1 MSPSCTQASFPTPSL
16 NLRTNRKCSSSPTP
30 PLRTNRLQVPVPPL
44 YATPSASLNPQGRG
58 SSFNIVETHLRHFR
72 CHAHMALPS
81 LSTSKYV
88 PVLQSPTPTPFS
100 ITIYKRYDHE
110 PHIARLYFQ
119 GIDDFLCY
127 RTPRRGKF
135 NERSG
140 LFPESDPD
148 SKRG

>member
-1 MSPSCTQASFPTPSL
+1 MHPGIISHSFLKSSHQQEMLLISYSTTSH
-16 NLRTNRKCSSSPTP
+16 NLSAGP
-30 PLRTNRLQVPVPPL
+30 PLPFFTPLHLPVSIHKAVVPPS
-44 YATPSASLNPQGRG
+44 T
-58 SSFNIVETHLRHFR
+58 SSRLLRHFR
-72 CHAHMALPS
+72 CHVHMALPS

-100 ITIYKRYDHE
+100 ITIYKRYNHE

-127 RTPRRGKF
+127 RTPRKGVNSMKD
-135 NERSG
+135 G